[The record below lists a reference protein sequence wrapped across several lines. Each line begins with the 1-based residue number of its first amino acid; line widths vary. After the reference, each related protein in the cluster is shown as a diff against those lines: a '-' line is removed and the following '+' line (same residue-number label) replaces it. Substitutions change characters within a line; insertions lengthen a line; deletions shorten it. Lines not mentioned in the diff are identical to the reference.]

1 MASTS
6 AMVENSKAGEH
17 RQNIPEQLQLHGFD
31 HPGIVLVSAPLYG
44 SNYLNWSCGIKS
56 ALRAKLKLC
65 FIDGTSMK
73 PRVDDPP
80 FEQWIRVDD
89 MVTTWILNS
98 ISKEIVEAFMY
109 TKSARNL
116 WLDLE
121 GQCNG
126 SLLLSTTACN

>member
-6 AMVENSKAGEH
+6 AMAENSKAGEH

-31 HPGIVLVSAPLYG
+31 HPGMVLVSAPLSS
-44 SNYLNWSCGIKS
+44 SNYLNWSCGIKR

-73 PRVDDPP
+73 PRVDDPL
-80 FEQWIRVDD
+80 FEQWIRVDS
-89 MVTTWILNS
+89 MVTTWILNF
-98 ISKEIVEAFMY
+98 ITKEIVEAFMY
-109 TKSARNL
+109 TKSARSL

-121 GQCNG
+121 Q
-126 SLLLSTTACN
+126 